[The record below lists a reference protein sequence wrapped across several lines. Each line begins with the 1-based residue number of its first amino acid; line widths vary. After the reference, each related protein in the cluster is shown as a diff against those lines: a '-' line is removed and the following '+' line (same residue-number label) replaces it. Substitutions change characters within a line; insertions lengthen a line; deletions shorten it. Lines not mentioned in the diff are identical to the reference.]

1 MLSGVVAE
9 GDVAK
14 ESIII
19 EKESCLEAMEFQGY
33 NVTLDVKVEEMH
45 MGMFD
50 SHNVKCG
57 DFVIGESLSRYWTC
71 MECHMSNIS
80 YLIVKFLLAIL
91 WYVFFPKELVALKL
105 ELPSFRYV
113 TSTINT
119 CSRLSLGLVKYP

>member
-19 EKESCLEAMEFQGY
+19 AKGGIAKESFLEAMEFQGY
-33 NVTLDVKVEEMH
+33 SVTLDVKVEEMH

-57 DFVIGESLSRYWTC
+57 DFVIGESLSRY
-71 MECHMSNIS
+71 
-80 YLIVKFLLAIL
+80 
-91 WYVFFPKELVALKL
+91 
-105 ELPSFRYV
+105 
-113 TSTINT
+113 
-119 CSRLSLGLVKYP
+119 